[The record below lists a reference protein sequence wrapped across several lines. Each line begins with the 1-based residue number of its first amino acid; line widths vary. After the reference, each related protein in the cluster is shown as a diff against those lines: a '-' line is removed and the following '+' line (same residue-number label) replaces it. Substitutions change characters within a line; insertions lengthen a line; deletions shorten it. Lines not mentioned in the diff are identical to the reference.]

1 MVTKE
6 RMHTITGEI
15 LDEYKGKCVGQ
26 QAATPSRLFREM
38 GDAE

>member
-15 LDEYKGKCVGQ
+15 LDEYKGKYVGQ
-26 QAATPSRLFREM
+26 KVATPSRLFREM
-38 GDAE
+38 GNNG